1 MTTIY
6 DVPANMAI
14 DSLSKKLKSA
24 GMVKPPQWSV
34 YVKTGGDKEKPP
46 SDDDWWYVKCASMLR
61 KVHIIGP
68 IGVPTLRRI
77 YGGKK
82 NMGYKPEGM
91 RGSSGSLIRNILQQ
105 LEKAELIKK
114 TNVGRVTTPKG
125 ASLLDSLSHKIKK
138 KIPELGKY

>member
-6 DVPANMAI
+6 DVPASMAI
-14 DSLSKKLKSA
+14 DRLSKKLKST
-24 GMVKPPQWSV
+24 GMVKPPSWSV

-46 SDDDWWYVKCASMLR
+46 EDKDWWYVKCASVLR

-68 IGVPTLRRI
+68 IGVPTLRRV

-82 NMGYKPEGM
+82 NKGYKPEGI
-91 RGSSGSLIRNILQQ
+91 RGASGSLIRDILQQ

-114 TNVGRVTTPKG
+114 TPAGRVTTPKG
-125 ASLLDSLSHKIKK
+125 AALMDSISHKIKK
-138 KIPELGKY
+138 KIPELSKY